1 MLHDIRVDHYM
12 AKQPVVLTPDM
23 SIDAAIKTLLQHR
36 ISGAPVVHD
45 GLLVG
50 IFSEAD
56 CLSDMLQSGYYEMSS
71 GLVRDVM
78 SAGADTIHPSQS
90 ILDAAELFKQ
100 RGRRRLP
107 VVDDLGVVVGQISR
121 RDVLRAL
128 DDLAHKTAP
137 KQNSPATH

>member
-12 AKQPVVLTPDM
+12 AKQPIVLSPEV
-23 SIDAAIKTLLQHR
+23 SIDAAIKTLLQHK
-36 ISGAPVVHD
+36 ISGAPVVQS
-45 GLLVG
+45 GELIG
-50 IFSEAD
+50 MFSEAD
-56 CLSDMLQSGYYEMSS
+56 CLADILQSGYYDMSS

-78 SAGADTIHPSQS
+78 STGIDTIHPSQS
-90 ILDAAELFKQ
+90 ILDAADLFQK

-128 DDLAHKTAP
+128 HDLAQKRD
-137 KQNSPATH
+137 PASAVAT

>member
-12 AKQPVVLTPDM
+12 AKQPIVLSPEL
-23 SIDAAIKTLLQHR
+23 SIDAAIKTLLQHK
-36 ISGAPVVHD
+36 ISGAPVVQN
-45 GLLVG
+45 GELIG
-50 IFSEAD
+50 MFSEAD
-56 CLSDMLQSGYYEMSS
+56 CLGDILQSGYYDMSS

-78 SAGADTIHPSQS
+78 SIGIDSIHPSQS
-90 ILDAAELFKQ
+90 ILDAADLFQK

-128 DDLAHKTAP
+128 HDLAQKRD
-137 KQNSPATH
+137 PASAVAT

>member
-12 AKQPVVLTPDM
+12 AKQPILLKPEM
-23 SIDAAIKTLLQHR
+23 SIDAAIKTLLQHK
-36 ISGAPVVHD
+36 ISGAPVVHE
-45 GLLVG
+45 GVLVG

-56 CLSDMLQSGYYEMSS
+56 CLGDMLQAGYYEMNA

-78 SAGADTIHPSQS
+78 STATDTIHPSQS
-90 ILDAAELFKQ
+90 ILDAADVFQQ

-121 RDVLRAL
+121 RDVLQAL
-128 DDLAHKTAP
+128 DDLAHRQ
-137 KQNSPATH
+137 KQNSAALP

>member
-12 AKQPVVLTPDM
+12 AKKPIVLSPEM
-23 SIDAAIKTLLQHR
+23 SIDAAIKTLLQHK
-36 ISGAPVVHD
+36 ISGAPVVQH
-45 GLLVG
+45 GQLVG

-78 SAGADTIHPSQS
+78 STGADTIHPSQS
-90 ILDAAELFKQ
+90 ILDAAAVFQQ

-128 DDLAHKTAP
+128 DDLAHRQ
-137 KQNSPATH
+137 KQSTVATS